1 MIDCLVSA
9 SPGWWGEESPES
21 SVTSVDR
28 LAKGGSDMVYVF
40 TRPYGAEYEYGPLCQ
55 AVSLTDIPPVVIA
68 NVSHGEWHN
77 LGEFQILSRT
87 ALQYIETLRLMESG
101 SGLVLFD
108 VSFKGIRQGLQLFS
122 PIRVMQGRTE
132 IIVECV
138 PVWKIGIDIEAWM
151 RLRWSTRELILGSIG
166 RWVEDLPVHA
176 SSSPYAAVPVSGVQR
191 WTEGV
196 WANAGLSRPWFYAD
210 AEAIRINE
218 IVVEVVPKGG
228 VTYLNLHQV
237 PRWIVEALMQGS
249 APNQVVVSTVRA
261 RPRHISDISAEVR
274 VEVRA

>member
-1 MIDCLVSA
+1 
-9 SPGWWGEESPES
+9 
-21 SVTSVDR
+21 VDR
-28 LAKGGSDMVYVF
+28 LAKGGSDMVYVC

-55 AVSLTDIPPVVIA
+55 AVSLTEVPPLVVVNI
-68 NVSHGEWHN
+68 SHGEWHS
-77 LGEFQILSRT
+77 LCEFQVEPRGR
-87 ALQYIETLRLMESG
+87 LQYMEALRLLEPGPSG
-101 SGLVLFD
+101 DS
-108 VSFKGIRQGLQLFS
+108 LQLFS
-122 PIRVMQGRTE
+122 PIAGALGNWLTLFDVSYGSLKQDLHLFQPFVVMQWRTE
-132 IIVECV
+132 IIAQCA
-138 PVWKIGIDIEAWM
+138 PVWKTGIDIEAWM
-151 RLRWSTRELILGSIG
+151 RLRWSTRELVLGSIG
-166 RWVEDLPVHA
+166 RWVEDAEISA

-191 WTEGV
+191 WTEGF
-196 WANAGLSRPWFYAD
+196 WANAGLSRPWLYAD

-218 IVVEVVPKGG
+218 IIVEVVPKGG